1 MFDDAC
7 RVKATA
13 TATRIADDN
22 YHGRPMREP
31 AEKTNKRRLEKSSK
45 MLLAVSSRNVL
56 DLWKP
61 PAKKPEPQTI
71 IAHVI
76 KLVHVRR
83 ARDNRIDSRRDRQGA
98 CVGMIDSGGG
108 NESRGST
115 VHPP

>member
-1 MFDDAC
+1 MEFFLQRERGEDILGEDVFDDAC
-7 RVKATA
+7 RVETTA
-13 TATRIADDN
+13 TAARIADDN
-22 YHGRPMREP
+22 YNGRSMREP
-31 AEKTNKRRLEKSSK
+31 VEKTSKGRLEKSSK

-83 ARDNRIDSRRDRQGA
+83 ARDNRIDS
-98 CVGMIDSGGG
+98 
-108 NESRGST
+108 
-115 VHPP
+115 